1 MSNNFKIL
9 FSDNF
14 EDMSDIE
21 NIVVQVRR
29 DILRMVNDVNSGHPG
44 GSLGCT
50 EFMVTLYFKIM
61 KRGKDFTMDGKNE
74 DLFFL
79 SNGHISPVFYSVLSR
94 CGYFPID
101 ELKTF
106 RKINSRLQG
115 HPTTHEGLPGV
126 RIASGSLGQGFSV
139 AIGAAITKK
148 LNGENNVVY
157 SLHGDGELQEGQ
169 NWEAIM
175 YASANKID
183 NIICTIDNNNK
194 QIDGDLKDVLD
205 MGNLQLKFEAFGWIT
220 LLIENG
226 NDLFEI
232 EKILLEAKNLC
243 FNGRPIVVIMKTE
256 MGNGVDFMMGTHKW
270 HGVAPNDDELKIALD
285 QNPESIGDY

>member
-1 MSNNFKIL
+1 
-9 FSDNF
+9 
-14 EDMSDIE
+14 
-21 NIVVQVRR
+21 
-29 DILRMVNDVNSGHPG
+29 MVNDVNSGHPG

-50 EFMVTLYFKIM
+50 EFMVILYFKIM
-61 KRGKDFTMDGKNE
+61 KRNKDFTMNGENE

-94 CGYFPID
+94 CGYFPIS
-101 ELKTF
+101 ELSTF

-148 LNGENNVVY
+148 LNQEKNIIY

-183 NIICTIDNNNK
+183 NLICTIDNNDK

-205 MGNLQLKFEAFGWIT
+205 MGSLELKFQAFGWVVLT
-220 LLIENG
+220 IENG
-226 NDLFEI
+226 NDLSEI
-232 EKILLEAKNLC
+232 QTRLNEAKNLC
-243 FNGRPIVVIMKTE
+243 FKGNPIVIIMKTE

-270 HGVAPNDDELKIALD
+270 HGVAPNDEQLKLALD
-285 QNPESIGDY
+285 QNPETIGDY

>member
-1 MSNNFKIL
+1 
-9 FSDNF
+9 
-14 EDMSDIE
+14 
-21 NIVVQVRR
+21 
-29 DILRMVNDVNSGHPG
+29 MVNDVNSGHPG

-50 EFMVTLYFKIM
+50 EFMVILYFKIM
-61 KRGKDFTMDGKNE
+61 KRNKDFTMNGENE

-94 CGYFPID
+94 CGYFPVS
-101 ELKTF
+101 ELGTF

-148 LNGENNVVY
+148 LNQEKNIIY

-183 NIICTIDNNNK
+183 NLICTIDNNDK

-205 MGNLQLKFEAFGWIT
+205 MGSLELKFQAFGWVVLT
-220 LLIENG
+220 IENG
-226 NDLFEI
+226 NDLSEI
-232 EKILLEAKNLC
+232 QTRLNEAKNLC
-243 FNGRPIVVIMKTE
+243 FKGNPIVIIMKTE

-270 HGVAPNDDELKIALD
+270 HGVAPNDEQLKLALD
-285 QNPESIGDY
+285 QNPETIGDY